1 VKICLKWAAMICL
14 ALLIA
19 RPGIASAAELKVLT
33 TGAVKPIIQAMI
45 PAYEQESGNTVA
57 LVKETA
63 GGGVK
68 RVEAG
73 ETFDVIVDT
82 PSAIKSMIGK
92 GFILSGTSVDLAKVG
107 VGVAVKAGEP
117 KPDISSVDAFKRA
130 LLAAHSVTYI
140 NPASGGSSGIYL
152 ANLFKRLGIAAEIK
166 PKSILSNGGL
176 SAMFLVSGQAD
187 IAIQQISELMVVTGV
202 TVVGPLPAAIQ
213 NYTVYTGGISAYSER
228 KDAASAF
235 LKLLTSPA
243 AAQLLREKGMEPADR

>member
-1 VKICLKWAAMICL
+1 MALPTSRQGRLDAL
-14 ALLIA
+14 RDRALLVRYYAAVPAARLNNSPVLSIA
-19 RPGIASAAELKVLT
+19 CIITASLRATSTPG
-33 TGAVKPIIQAMI
+33 PH
-45 PAYEQESGNTVA
+45 
-57 LVKETA
+57 
-63 GGGVK
+63 
-68 RVEAG
+68 
-73 ETFDVIVDT
+73 

-92 GFILSGTSVDLAKVG
+92 GFILSGTSVDLVKVG
-107 VGVAVKAGEP
+107 VGVAVKEGEP

-140 NPASGGSSGIYL
+140 DPASGGSCGIYL

-187 IAIQQISELMVVTGV
+187 IAIQQISELMLVKGV

-213 NYTVYTGGISAYSER
+213 NYTVYTGGISAHSEK

-235 LKLLTSPA
+235 LKLLSSPA
-243 AAQLLREKGMEPADR
+243 AAQLLQEKGMEPADP

>member
-1 VKICLKWAAMICL
+1 VKICLKWAAVICL

-33 TGAVKPIIQAMI
+33 TGAIKPIIQAMI

-57 LVKETA
+57 LFKETA
-63 GGGVK
+63 GGVVK

-82 PSAIKSMIGK
+82 PSTIKSMIGK
-92 GFILSGTSVDLAKVG
+92 GFILSGTSVDLVKVG
-107 VGVAVKAGEP
+107 IGVAVKEGRP

-140 NPASGGSSGIYL
+140 DPASGGSSGIYL
-152 ANLFKRLGIAAEIK
+152 ENLFKRLGIAAEIK
-166 PKSILSNGGL
+166 PKSVLSNGGL

-187 IAIQQISELMVVTGV
+187 IAIQQISELMVVKGV

-213 NYTVYTGGISAYSER
+213 NYTVYTGGISAYSGK

-235 LKLLTSPA
+235 LKLLASPA
-243 AAQLLREKGMEPADR
+243 AAQLLRKKGMEPADP

>member
-1 VKICLKWAAMICL
+1 VKIRLKWVAMICL

-19 RPGIASAAELKVLT
+19 RPEIANAAELKVLT
-33 TGAVKPIIQAMI
+33 TGAIKPIIQAMI
-45 PAYEQESGNTVA
+45 PHYEQESGNTVA
-57 LVKETA
+57 LVNDTA
-63 GGGVK
+63 GGVVK

-73 ETFDVIVDT
+73 ETFDVIVAP

-92 GFILSGTSVDLAKVG
+92 GFILSGTNIDLVKVG
-107 VGVAVKAGEP
+107 IGVAVKEGEP

-140 NPASGGSSGIYL
+140 DPASGGSSGIYL

-176 SAMFLVSGQAD
+176 SAMFLVSGQAE
-187 IAIQQISELMVVTGV
+187 IAIQQISELMLVKGV

-213 NYTVYTGGISAYSER
+213 NYTIYTGSIGAHSE
-228 KDAASAF
+228 KKAAASAF

-243 AAQLLREKGMEPADR
+243 AVQLLQEKGMQPANP

>member
-187 IAIQQISELMVVTGV
+187 IAIQQISELMLVKGV

-213 NYTVYTGGISAYSER
+213 NYTVYTGGISAHSEK

-243 AAQLLREKGMEPADR
+243 AAQLLQEKGMEPADP

>member
-1 VKICLKWAAMICL
+1 
-14 ALLIA
+14 
-19 RPGIASAAELKVLT
+19 
-33 TGAVKPIIQAMI
+33 
-45 PAYEQESGNTVA
+45 
-57 LVKETA
+57 
-63 GGGVK
+63 
-68 RVEAG
+68 
-73 ETFDVIVDT
+73 
-82 PSAIKSMIGK
+82 MIGK
-92 GFILSGTSVDLAKVG
+92 GFILSGTSVDLVKVG
-107 VGVAVKAGEP
+107 VGVAVKEGEP

-140 NPASGGSSGIYL
+140 DPASGGSCGIYL

-187 IAIQQISELMVVTGV
+187 IAIQQISELMLVKGV

-213 NYTVYTGGISAYSER
+213 NYTVYTGGISAHSEK

-243 AAQLLREKGMEPADR
+243 AAQLLQEKGMEPADP

>member
-1 VKICLKWAAMICL
+1 MKIYLKWAAMICL

-19 RPGIASAAELKVLT
+19 WPGIASAAELKVLT
-33 TGAVKPIIQAMI
+33 TGAIKPIIEAMI

-57 LVKETA
+57 LVNDTA
-63 GGGVK
+63 GDVLK

-73 ETFDVIVDT
+73 ETFDVIVAT
-82 PSAIKSMIGK
+82 PSAIKTMIGK

-107 VGVAVKAGEP
+107 IGVAVREGAP

-140 NPASGGSSGIYL
+140 DPTSGGSSGIYL
-152 ANLFKRLGIAAEIK
+152 KKLFKRLGIATEIK
-166 PKSILSNGGL
+166 TKSVLSNGGL
-176 SAMFLVSGQAD
+176 SAMFLVSGQAE
-187 IAIQQISELMVVTGV
+187 IAIQQISELMLVKGV

-213 NYTVYTGGISAYSER
+213 NYTVYSSGVGAHSEN

-235 LKLLTSPA
+235 LKLLTSA
-243 AAQLLREKGMEPADR
+243 TAAQLLQEKGMEPADH